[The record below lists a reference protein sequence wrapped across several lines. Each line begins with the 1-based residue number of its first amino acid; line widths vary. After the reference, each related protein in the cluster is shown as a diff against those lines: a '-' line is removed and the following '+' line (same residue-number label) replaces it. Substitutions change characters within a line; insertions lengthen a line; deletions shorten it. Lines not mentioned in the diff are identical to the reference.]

1 MLTRPPLRL
10 VVAGVL
16 VTAVGLLLAL
26 QIGES
31 LDRAAR
37 RMGFEPELA
46 SEGVGPRGMLVVGV
60 ETGRPAH
67 RAGLRAGDVVV
78 EVAGA
83 RIEKT
88 ADYDRV
94 AEGFE
99 RGEPVPVTVAR
110 DGGEVTLSMTPG
122 MPVPWVGLGLD
133 LLALFCYLGLGLT
146 ALLSRPGDLRAR
158 LLFYFAA
165 AVSLELVLPYDAI
178 GPVSHL
184 AGLFFYLITGF
195 EIGVELH
202 LASVI
207 PRPLGWLSRR
217 PWLVPLYYVIGLG
230 VGVLVAVTFGV
241 EELWGQD
248 LFPWGFTRVEGWL
261 LDVGL
266 PVWAVSIATILL
278 IQAGAAADARGRH
291 QALLV
296 FSGVLPWVAWVIFS
310 QVFQG
315 LGDTVSE
322 EAMAIESV
330 ALLCYPVAVFVAIF
344 RFNLFDMELVV
355 RRGLVYSVL
364 TGVLVLLFYLAVGL
378 GGTVA
383 SEASGGSPSI
393 WFVAAVTL
401 GLGLAFA
408 PLRRLIQR
416 QIDRRFFPE
425 RYRLRRRLVA
435 LAGELPGSGS
445 LPLMGQRLVEAL
457 QGSFDAH
464 SVGLLIAEPQ
474 TGRLAPVAVAGCPR
488 GGSAARPILL
498 PIEEPGIQH
507 LYRAGRPL
515 PVEQVAQV
523 SPELVERLE
532 IPRGSLLVALVC
544 QDEPIGLLIVG
555 AKQTGDRFAREEEE
569 LLALMAHHVAI
580 VFQNARLFE
589 SATYEGLTG
598 LLRREAILDILARE
612 LERAQ
617 RHGRPLTVAMAD
629 LDHFKALNDR
639 YGHLVGD
646 SLLKE
651 VSRVLAEGLRSS
663 DSIGRYGGEEFLFV
677 LPETNLAGAR
687 VVADKVRR
695 LVEDLVVEMED
706 GGQARMTVSIGL
718 ASLEAQT
725 DGDTLTARELLAAA
739 DRALYKAKE
748 RGRNRIHPPMIASV
762 G

>member
-1 MLTRPPLRL
+1 

-31 LDRAAR
+31 MDRAAR

-46 SEGVGPRGMLVVGV
+46 SDGAGPRGMLVVGV
-60 ETGRPAH
+60 EDGLPAD
-67 RAGLRAGDVVV
+67 RAGLEPGDVMV
-78 EVAGA
+78 EAGGV

-94 AEGFE
+94 AETFD
-99 RGEPVPVTVAR
+99 RGRSVPVVVSR
-110 DGGEVTLSMTPG
+110 DGREVRLAMTPG
-122 MPVPWVGLGLD
+122 VPVPWVGMTLD

-178 GPVSHL
+178 GSVSYL
-184 AGLFFYLITGF
+184 ASVAYYVITGF

-207 PRPLGWLSRR
+207 PRRLGWLSRR
-217 PWLVPLYYVIGLG
+217 PWLVPTYYVVGLG
-230 VGVLVAVTFGV
+230 IGTLVAVTMVV

-248 LFPWGFTRVEGWL
+248 LFPWGFLQVEDLL

-266 PVWAVSIATILL
+266 PVWAVAIAAILL
-278 IQAGAAADARGRH
+278 TQARSAPEARGRH

-296 FSGVLPWVAWVIFS
+296 FAGVLPWVAWVMYSI
-310 QVFQG
+310 VLQG
-315 LGDTVSE
+315 LGNPVSE
-322 EAMAIESV
+322 VALAIESV

-364 TGVLVLLFYLAVGL
+364 TGILVLLFYLAVGL
-378 GGTVA
+378 GGTMA

-425 RYRLRRRLVA
+425 RYALRRRLVA
-435 LAGELPGSGS
+435 LASELPGLGK

-457 QGSFDAH
+457 QSSFDAQA
-464 SVGLLIAEPQ
+464 VGLLIAEPN
-474 TGRLAPVAVAGCPR
+474 TGRLAPVAKAGCPR
-488 GGSAARPILL
+488 GPAARPILL

-507 LYRAGRPL
+507 LYRSGRPL
-515 PVEQVAQV
+515 PVEEVSEV
-523 SPELVERLE
+523 SPEVAARLE
-532 IPRGSLLVALVC
+532 IPPDSLLVPLVC
-544 QDEPIGLLIVG
+544 QDDLIGVLLVG
-555 AKQTGDRFAREEEE
+555 AKPTGDRFAREEEE
-569 LLALMAHHVAI
+569 LLALMAHHAAI

-598 LLRREAILDILARE
+598 LLRREAILDILSRE
-612 LERAQ
+612 LDRAQ
-617 RHGRPLTVAMAD
+617 RHRRPLTVAMAD

-651 VSRVLAEGLRSS
+651 AARVLAEGLRST

-677 LPETNLAGAR
+677 LPETTLAGAR

-695 LVEDLVVEMED
+695 LVEDLEVQMED
-706 GGQARMTVSIGL
+706 GGEAHMTVSIGL
-718 ASLEAQT
+718 AALETQV
-725 DGDTLTARELLAAA
+725 DGDTLTARQLLAAA
-739 DRALYKAKE
+739 DRALYEAKE

>member
-1 MLTRPPLRL
+1 M
-10 VVAGVL
+10 
-16 VTAVGLLLAL
+16 
-26 QIGES
+26 
-31 LDRAAR
+31 DRAAR

-46 SEGVGPRGMLVVGV
+46 GEGAGPKGMLVVGV
-60 ETGRPAH
+60 ENGLPAQ
-67 RAGLRAGDVVV
+67 RAGLRAGDVMV
-78 EVAGA
+78 EVAGV
-83 RIEKT
+83 RVEKT

-99 RGEPVPVTVAR
+99 RGDPVPVVVSR
-110 DGGEVTLSMTPG
+110 DGREVRLSMIPG
-122 MPVPWVGLGLD
+122 VPVPWVGMGLD

-158 LLFYFAA
+158 LLFYFAG

-178 GPVSHL
+178 GSVSHL
-184 AGLFFYLITGF
+184 ASLAYYLITGF

-207 PRPLGWLSRR
+207 PRRLGWLARR
-217 PWLVPLYYVIGLG
+217 PWLVPTYYVIGLG
-230 VGVLVAVTFGV
+230 VGTLVAMTFAI
-241 EELWGQD
+241 EELWGQN
-248 LFPWGFTRVEGWL
+248 LFPWGFTQVEGWL

-266 PVWAVSIATILL
+266 PVWALAIAAILL
-278 IQAGAAADARGRH
+278 IQAAAASDARGRH

-296 FSGVLPWVAWVIFS
+296 FAGVVPWVAWVLYSIT
-310 QVFQG
+310 FQA
-315 LGDTVSE
+315 LGDPIDEVGL
-322 EAMAIESV
+322 AIESV

-364 TGVLVLLFYLAVGL
+364 TGILVLLFYLAVGL
-378 GGTVA
+378 GGTMA
-383 SEASGGSPSI
+383 SSASGGSPSI

-435 LAGELPGSGS
+435 LAGELPGLGK

-457 QGSFDAH
+457 QGSFDAQA
-464 SVGLLIAEPQ
+464 VGLLIAEPN
-474 TGRLAPVAVAGCPR
+474 TGRLAPVAQAGCPR
-488 GGSAARPILL
+488 STGARPILL
-498 PIEEPGIQH
+498 PLEEPGIQH
-507 LYRAGRPL
+507 LHRAGRPL
-515 PVEQVAQV
+515 RVEEVSEV
-523 SPELVERLE
+523 SPELAERLE
-532 IPRGSLLVALVC
+532 IPPRSLLVPLVC
-544 QDEPIGLLIVG
+544 QDDLIGLLLVS
-555 AKQTGDRFAREEEE
+555 AKQSGDRFAREEEE
-569 LLALMAHHVAI
+569 LLALMAHHAAI

-598 LLRREAILDILARE
+598 LLRREAILDILSRE
-612 LERAQ
+612 LDRAQ

-651 VSRVLAEGLRSS
+651 ASRVLAEGLRST

-695 LVEDLVVEMED
+695 LVEDLEVQMED
-706 GGQARMTVSIGL
+706 GGEAHMTVSIGL
-718 ASLEAQT
+718 ASLEAQD
-725 DGDTLTARELLAAA
+725 DGDTLTARQLLAAA
-739 DRALYKAKE
+739 DRALYEAKE